1 VFARAGHLEKTP
13 TRPISAI
20 RSSFRSSRSADGAS
34 HRRIPAIIAAMNPLG
49 LVALV
54 LALGCGRPASRVE
67 PSAAPALESAPSPA
81 PPAASVAAQSNAAPG
96 AVPAQ
101 APARAFEPLVA
112 DASRIHLEVEGFRP
126 AVVSV
131 PLGSTEPRP
140 LVVALHGNFDRPD
153 WHCELWQSA
162 TRGFPFILCPR
173 GVPRGDVPKSMDRW
187 EYGSLDKTK
196 KELDAGIAALEA
208 RFPGRIAEGPV
219 VYLGFSLGA
228 ILGIQIAK
236 KEAAR
241 FSRVVLIEGGLGG
254 LDGPGIRR
262 FQEGGG
268 ERILMACGQAGCTQ
282 KGKALVKRLE
292 KQGILARVVDGGTIG
307 HTYDGAIAE
316 GIAREWPW
324 LVEGLEGWPAS
335 PGKDAGFPE

>member
-1 VFARAGHLEKTP
+1 
-13 TRPISAI
+13 
-20 RSSFRSSRSADGAS
+20 
-34 HRRIPAIIAAMNPLG
+34 MNWLG
-49 LVALV
+49 LVAFV

-67 PSAAPALESAPSPA
+67 PSAAPAVESTS
-81 PPAASVAAQSNAAPG
+81 PPAAAAVAVAPQTIAPPSAASEHAQS
-96 AVPAQ
+96 PAL
-101 APARAFEPLVA
+101 EPLAA
-112 DASRIHLEVEGFRP
+112 DASRIPLDVEGFKP
-126 AVVSV
+126 AVLSV

-153 WHCELWQSA
+153 WHCELWQSI
-162 TRGFPFILCPR
+162 TRGYPFILCPR
-173 GVPRGDVPKSMDRW
+173 GVPRGDVSRSMDRW

-196 KELDAGIAALEA
+196 KELDAGITALET
-208 RFPGRIAEGPV
+208 RFPGRLAKGPI

-236 KEAAR
+236 KEPAR

-254 LDGPGIRR
+254 LDAAGIKR

-268 ERILMACGQAGCTQ
+268 ERILMACGQPACTQ
-282 KGKALVKRLE
+282 KGKALVRRLE
-292 KQGILARVVDGGTIG
+292 KQGVSARVVDGGRIG

-324 LVEGLEGWPAS
+324 LVEGLEGWPPS
-335 PGKDAGFPE
+335 PGKDAGIPE